1 MTGDLTGR
9 VALITGASSG
19 IGAATA
25 VLLAKHGAAVA
36 LSARR
41 EGRLVALASSIA
53 EDGGKA
59 IVLAGDICD
68 EAVASR
74 TIEDTVR
81 QFGGIDI
88 LVNAAGIIRAGG
100 ATDLPTEEW
109 RRLIDVNLLATVFC
123 CRAAI
128 GAMKARGRGDIVNIS
143 SLAGRRAMAAVSA
156 YSASKFAVGAF
167 TESLRQ
173 ELGKTGIRVT
183 AIEPGQTE
191 TELGEGLFAGSPKAE
206 PSQRPGLMAGAMQA
220 DDVAQAIHFA
230 ISLPTRASVSQLLI
244 RPTVDTVPL

>member
-1 MTGDLTGR
+1 MTGNLTGR
-9 VALITGASSG
+9 VALVTGASSG
-19 IGAATA
+19 IGSATA

-36 LSARR
+36 LAARR
-41 EGRLVALASSIA
+41 EDRLEEMAARIA
-53 EDGGKA
+53 AEGGKA

-68 EAVASR
+68 ELVASR
-74 TIEDTVR
+74 TVESTVKR
-81 QFGGIDI
+81 FGGIDI

-100 ATDLPTEEW
+100 ATDLPAEEW
-109 RRLIDVNLLATVFC
+109 RRLIDVNLMATVFC

-128 GAMKARGRGDIVNIS
+128 GAMKAGGRGDIVNIS

-173 ELGKTGIRVT
+173 ELAKAGIRVT

-191 TELGEGLFAGSPKAE
+191 TELGEGLFVGGPTAE
-206 PSQRPGLMAGAMQA
+206 ASQRPGLMAGAMQA

-244 RPTVDTVPL
+244 RPTVDTAPL